1 MRSYSVVI
9 PAYNAAR
16 TLAETLAS
24 VLAQTLPPAEV
35 IVVDDGSTD
44 GTAAI
49 AAAFGAPVCLINQMN
64 TGPGSACSR
73 GVRAATSPWV
83 ALVDA
88 DDLWLPTKMSRQLQA
103 LEADSGLAAI
113 GCKMR
118 QFEHGRVDDGLGEV
132 RGGLI
137 RSNLVFRREVFTTV
151 GDIIDPPGNR
161 GDMID
166 WLARLRET
174 GLRIAELDEV
184 LALRRIIPGSL
195 SYGRSPERDLGYLK
209 VAHLA
214 MLRRRNKAQ
223 EGGHP

>member
-1 MRSYSVVI
+1 MCPYSVVI

-24 VLAQTLPPAEV
+24 VLAQTSPPAEV
-35 IVVDDGSTD
+35 IVIDDGSTD
-44 GTAAI
+44 GTAAL
-49 AAAFGAPVCLINQMN
+49 AAACGAPVRLIRQAN
-64 TGPGSACSR
+64 TGPGGACSR

-88 DDLWLPTKMSRQLQA
+88 DDLWLPAKMSRQLQA
-103 LEADSGLAAI
+103 LAADPGLAAI

-118 QFEHGRVDDGLGEV
+118 QFEHGRDDDGTGEV
-132 RGGLI
+132 RGGLN
-137 RSNLVFRREVFTTV
+137 RSNLVFRREVFAEV
-151 GDIIDPPGNR
+151 GDMIDPPGNR

-166 WLARLRET
+166 WLARMRET
-174 GLRIAELDEV
+174 GHRTAELDEV

-195 SYGRSPERDLGYLK
+195 SYGRAPERDLGYLK

-214 MLRRRNKAQ
+214 MLRRRKKAQ
-223 EGGHP
+223 EGGSP